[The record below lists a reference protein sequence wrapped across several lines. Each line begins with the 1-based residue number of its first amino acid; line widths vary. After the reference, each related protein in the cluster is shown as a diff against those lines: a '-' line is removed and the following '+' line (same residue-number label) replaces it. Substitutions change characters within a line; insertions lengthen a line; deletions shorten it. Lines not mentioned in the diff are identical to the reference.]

1 MTSLQDL
8 CYDSI
13 LGEKVEPN
21 RQVDEAPNEVEGRM
35 LQRGQVQRLVRRV
48 YRCT

>member
-8 CYDSI
+8 CCHSN
-13 LGEKVEPN
+13 LGEKVEHN
-21 RQVDEAPNEVEGRM
+21 RQADETPNEAEGRM

-48 YRCT
+48 YRCR